1 MICGELGLKP
11 GRTRH
16 RDVPTLLLFYRKEQ
30 PPRWP
35 GPCLSPLSSPVAVFR
50 PAPTSAC
57 IRTPFPIRVF
67 CFCSF
72 LCPGTYF
79 HPPTPIPVSRGGSP
93 SNGIWWKLFPA
104 PQAESITL
112 SFLSKHSTSPLL
124 EHPSYCDLN
133 VSSLLIQHKA
143 PRCLMAGTLSD
154 PALWRFASAL
164 NA

>member
-1 MICGELGLKP
+1 MSLHFCSSTERSGLHGGLDPVFHPSPLPSLSSGQHRPQLAP
-11 GRTRH
+11 GR
-16 RDVPTLLLFYRKEQ
+16 PFPSE
-30 PPRWP
+30 
-35 GPCLSPLSSPVAVFR
+35 CFASALSSVQELIS
-50 PAPTSAC
+50 T
-57 IRTPFPIRVF
+57 
-67 CFCSF
+67 
-72 LCPGTYF
+72 
-79 HPPTPIPVSRGGSP
+79 PTPIPVSRGGSP

-133 VSSLLIQHKA
+133 VSSLLIQHKT